1 MNKLPP
7 IGALWI
13 GGSLTW
19 LEQLCLK
26 SFVAH
31 GHETTLF
38 TYGHVKGVPDGVQVR
53 DGREIVD
60 TDDFVKHAR
69 TESVALFSDLFRFHM
84 IKQIPGIIYVDT
96 DVFCLRPLDID
107 EPNLFGYE
115 ALGKK
120 NKGRLNGAILR
131 LAPDSAMLSEMLTF
145 MEDEYPEP
153 QWLGPA
159 WKREIR
165 ERRANGNPVHVS
177 EMPWGIWGPL
187 GITNIARITGDVQYA
202 KKPEYFYPV
211 PFPDRRIL
219 FRRPAKVLSCLT
231 DNSYTIHMWAPI
243 KRFASVRFDGLCPPH
258 SYIGQRL
265 SEYGINPADAP
276 ATKKRGVTDA

>member
-1 MNKLPP
+1 MSKLPP
-7 IGALWI
+7 VGALWI

-38 TYGHVKGVPDGVQVR
+38 TYNEVKGVPDGVIIR

-60 TDDFVKHAR
+60 TGDFVKHAR

-84 IKQIPGIIYVDT
+84 IQKTPGIIYVDT
-96 DVFCLRPLDID
+96 DVYCLRPLDID

-115 ALGKK
+115 SMERDR
-120 NKGRLNGAILR
+120 GRLNGAVLR
-131 LAPDSAMLSEMLTF
+131 LAPESPLLSEMLSF

-153 QWLGPA
+153 TWLSPA
-159 WKREIR
+159 WKRQMA
-165 ERRANGNPVHVS
+165 ERRAGGDPVHVS

-187 GITNIARITGDVQYA
+187 GITNLARSTGEA
-202 KKPEYFYPV
+202 KHAKPPEFFYPV
-211 PFPDRRIL
+211 HFKERISL
-219 FRRPAKVLSCLT
+219 FKRPMKVERFLT
-231 DNSYTIHMWAPI
+231 ENSYTIHMWAPI
-243 KRFASVRFDGLCPPH
+243 KRYAGKRYDGLCPPR
-258 SYIGQRL
+258 SYIGHQL
-265 SEYGINPADAP
+265 ALHGIDPAKAP
-276 ATKKRGVTDA
+276 TTHWRVVSYD